1 MRHANSYANCDSNSY
16 PYTDGNANSD
26 ANADANADSH
36 SNSYAYTDGDSDRD
50 TYTDSNSY
58 SYGDG
63 YGYGNTDGNSHSAA
77 EASTDAEAI
86 SDTAATSLALVEN
99 LKAGTRERKLA
110 SSPPAVAGDYS
121 GSPVA
126 CEVAPVSCLP
136 TKHPPPVAAA
146 TYGEAGAE

>member
-1 MRHANSYANCDSNSY
+1 MRHAYGYANGD
-16 PYTDGNANSD
+16 
-26 ANADANADSH
+26 
-36 SNSYAYTDGDSDRD
+36 SNSYAYTDGYANGDSD
-50 TYTDSNSY
+50 TYTDSNTY
-58 SYGDG
+58 SDTYTDAHTYGHSHGNGHANTDG
-63 YGYGNTDGNSHSAA
+63 NSHGYGNTDGNSHSAA
-77 EASTDAEAI
+77 ETKPDTEAA
-86 SDTAATSLALVEN
+86 SDTAASPVALVEN

-136 TKHPPPVAAA
+136 TKHLPPVAAA